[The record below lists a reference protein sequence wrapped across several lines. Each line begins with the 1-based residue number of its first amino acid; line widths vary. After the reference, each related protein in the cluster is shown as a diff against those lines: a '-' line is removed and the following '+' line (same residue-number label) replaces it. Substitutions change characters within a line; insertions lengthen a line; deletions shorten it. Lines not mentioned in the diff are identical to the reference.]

1 MSLTVGQRARLG
13 VFMLVGVALLAVFT
27 AIPVGLRIAEH
38 KNSFVTYF
46 EGESL
51 SGLEN
56 GATVKYRGIP
66 IGKVNKIAYDPKNL
80 SRVKVTL
87 SVDGDF
93 PMKVDM
99 VAEAGLMGIT
109 GLKYVEID
117 GGGDTSALLL
127 DGGEIPSRR
136 SLMASITGKTEVIIA
151 KVELLLN
158 HLNAITAPE
167 SLVTVK
173 KILANVESVSA
184 TADQFATDMSPEI
197 KELAVSFRKTAL
209 RMDSITADI
218 HQMTRT
224 VSSGID
230 AERFTTIVNRVD
242 TMALSLKNLSESL
255 DLTIRQSRED
265 VTVSMEN
272 LRETLE
278 NANELS
284 KMLMENPSLIIKGDN
299 PRERSDR

>member
-1 MSLTVGQRARLG
+1 MSLTAGQRTRLG
-13 VFMLVGVALLAVFT
+13 VFMVVGVALLGVFV
-27 AIPVGLRIAEH
+27 AIPVGFRIAEH
-38 KNSFVTYF
+38 KHSYVTFF

-51 SGLEN
+51 SGLEI

-66 IGKVNKIAYDPKNL
+66 IGKVSKIAYDAKNL
-80 SRVKVTL
+80 SRVRVLLT
-87 SVDGDF
+87 VDGEF
-93 PMKVDM
+93 PMKKDM

-117 GGGDTSALLL
+117 GGGDTSAVLP
-127 DGGEIPSRR
+127 DGGELRSRR

-151 KVELLLN
+151 KVEMLLN

-184 TADQFATDMSPEI
+184 TADRFATDMSPEI

-218 HQMTRT
+218 HTMTQT

-230 AERFTTIVNRVD
+230 AEHFTTIVNRVD
-242 TMALSLKNLSESL
+242 TMALSLMNLSQSL

-284 KMLMENPSLIIKGDN
+284 KMLMENPSLILKGDN